1 MRSALVNSRTACASA
16 NVPLATVA
24 SGEGGEGGTSRK
36 ETDERCCSRCD
47 QHDKNE
53 RGSPPE
59 RYRGN
64 DDTDETC
71 IDRD

>member
-1 MRSALVNSRTACASA
+1 
-16 NVPLATVA
+16 VA

-53 RGSPPE
+53 RGSPTE